1 MIPKIRLMVL
11 LVALVVSIGI
21 TTPVGAGP
29 VTVGNVN
36 WYEFQ
41 FGTPTDFAV
50 GCTSCTPSSG
60 LNSVFADA
68 PAWTFSGPAA
78 FTVVDAFI
86 AVDRFN
92 VYDNAVLIGATSAA
106 AGSDPGLS
114 DPALA
119 LLNLAYSRGIFNFG
133 AGDHSITIEH
143 IAGVSGAAYFRVDS
157 VPEPMTLLLLGFGLL
172 GLAGTRKFK

>member
-1 MIPKIRLMVL
+1 MVL

-41 FGTPTDFAV
+41 FGTPIDFAV

-60 LNSVFADA
+60 LNSVFANA
-68 PAWTFSGPAA
+68 PAWTFSGPAV
-78 FTVVDAFI
+78 FTVVDAFLE
-86 AVDRFN
+86 VDQFR
-92 VYDNAVLIGATSAA
+92 VYDNAVLVGTTSAV
-106 AGSDPGLS
+106 AGTTLLSLS

-119 LLNLAYSRGIFNFG
+119 LLNLDYSRGIFNFG
-133 AGDHSITIEH
+133 AGAHAITIEH
-143 IAGVSGAAYFRVDS
+143 IVGQSGAAYFRVDS